1 MSPMMILP
9 FLEWGGKLLE
19 RWFPDPAQK
28 AKAEME
34 MLQLLQSNE
43 LKVIL
48 AQLELNAKEA
58 THQSIFVAG
67 WRPFVG
73 WICGVSFLYASV
85 LHPLLTWYGRSR
97 GWPAPPTLDGE
108 LMLYVLGGML
118 GLGGYRSLEKIKGA
132 SK

>member
-1 MSPMMILP
+1 MNPLLIMP

-28 AKAEME
+28 AQAEME
-34 MLQLLQSNE
+34 MMKLLQTAE
-43 LKVIL
+43 LSKIL
-48 AQLELNAKEA
+48 AQLEVNAKEA
-58 THQSIFVAG
+58 AHPSVWVAG
-67 WRPFVG
+67 WRPFIG
-73 WICGVSFLYASV
+73 WVCGCSFAYATI

-118 GLGGYRSLEKIKGA
+118 GLGGYRTLEKVKGA
-132 SK
+132 A